1 MPFRL
6 IKGVFEVRCRHEH
19 CPFNDHVKI
28 EQEIMGV
35 TEEDVRSEA
44 QKMARD
50 QASVKHDSIYGRSHS
65 LVSPEL
71 RMSSGVIQKVG
82 GVTHSGPE
90 GEMPAEKRRFKK
102 GEVIL
107 RKGEAASTVC
117 EILEGSAYPLANKS
131 HRYELGDCFGVAALV
146 PNQKRLSDVIAHS
159 DDTLVAFYRLGDLRQ
174 AEPEKATR
182 VVAQIMEDTL
192 RVVDEL
198 GRTVDRLRKE
208 KHRLAS

>member
-6 IKGVFEVRCRHEH
+6 VKGVYDVRCRHEH

-44 QKMARD
+44 HKVARD
-50 QASVKHDSIYGRSHS
+50 QAAVKHDSIYGRNHS
-65 LVSPEL
+65 LESPEL
-71 RMSSGVIQKVG
+71 RMSSGTILRLG
-82 GVTHSGPE
+82 TFAPE
-90 GEMPAEKRRFKK
+90 DAGSDSASEKRSFKK

-107 RKGEAASTVC
+107 RRGEAASTVC
-117 EILEGSAYPLANKS
+117 EILAGSAYPLANKT
-131 HRYELGDCFGVAALV
+131 HRYEVGDCFGVAALV

-159 DDTLVAFYRLGDLRQ
+159 KSTLVAFYHLHDLRQ
-174 AEPEKATR
+174 SQPEKATR
-182 VVAQIMEDTL
+182 VVTQVMEDTL

-198 GRTVDRLRKE
+198 GKTVDRLRKS

>member
-6 IKGVFEVRCRHEH
+6 IKGVYDVRCRHEH
-19 CPFNDHVKI
+19 CPYNDHVKI

-44 QKMARD
+44 QKVARD
-50 QASVKHDSIYGRSHS
+50 QASVKHDSIYGRNHS
-65 LVSPEL
+65 LESPEL
-71 RMSSGVIQKVG
+71 RMSSGAIQKLG
-82 GVTHSGPE
+82 SAATGDAGSDPA
-90 GEMPAEKRRFKK
+90 AEKRSFRK

-107 RKGEAASTVC
+107 KRGDAASTVC
-117 EILEGSAYPLANKS
+117 EILAGSAYPLANKS
-131 HRYELGDCFGVAALV
+131 HHYQVGDCFGVAALV

-159 DDTLVAFYRLGDLRQ
+159 ESTLVAFYHLHDLRLS
-174 AEPEKATR
+174 EPEKATR
-182 VVAQIMEDTL
+182 VVTQVMEDTL

-198 GRTVDRLRKE
+198 GRTVDRLRKV